1 MDGDRLTTLG
11 MFGIALAVLAV
22 VVWIIG
28 AEEVLGALEAA
39 DRSVLPVLLAVVVVW
54 LTAWGLALWTVLR
67 AIGAPVSVPMAV
79 ALFAAA
85 VFSNNVTPFGQAG
98 GEPVSGLLI
107 STAAD
112 SDYETGLAAIASV
125 DTLHFLPSIGLGIV
139 GLVYLL
145 AGAVELTEDL
155 LVATVGVV
163 VLVSLIVTAAT
174 LGWRYR
180 DRVRTGIVGVV
191 TPVAGSLGG
200 VIPGRSPPGRAD
212 IEQRV
217 DGFFLAVGRVANSRR
232 TVAFAMGCSA
242 LGWTCLA
249 GALWLSL
256 YALGHSV
263 PFAAVLFV
271 VPVGS
276 IAGVTPLPGGL
287 GGLEAAFITLLVP
300 TTGLPASVATA
311 GVLIYRGATYWLPV
325 LVGGGVAT
333 VLGSRARQ

>member
-11 MFGIALAVLAV
+11 MFGVALAVLGV

-28 AEEVLGALEAA
+28 ADEVLGALGAA
-39 DRSVLPVLLAVVVVW
+39 DRSVLPVLLAVVAVW

-67 AIGAPVSVPMAV
+67 TIGAPVSVPMSV

-125 DTLHFLPSIGLGIV
+125 DTLHFVPSIGLGIV

-155 LVATVGVV
+155 LVAAVGVV
-163 VLVSLIVTAAT
+163 VLVGLIATAAT

-180 DRVRTGIVGVV
+180 DRVRTAIVRFV
-191 TPVAGSLGG
+191 TPIAHTLGG
-200 VIPGRSPPGRAD
+200 VIPGRSPPERAD
-212 IEQRV
+212 VEQRV
-217 DGFFLAVGRVANSRR
+217 DGFFVAVGRVANSRR

-242 LGWTCLA
+242 LGWTSLA
-249 GALWLSL
+249 SALWLSL
-256 YALGHSV
+256 YALGYTV

-287 GGLEAAFITLLVP
+287 GGLEAAFITLLIP
-300 TTGLPASVATA
+300 TTGVPASVATA
-311 GVLIYRGATYWLPV
+311 GVLIYRGATYWLPI

-333 VLGSRARQ
+333 VLGNRARR